1 MGERRGEDVGARK
14 ARRRCRCRGRRQ
26 QQEYRRR
33 GKKVLRK
40 KVPYFSTIC
49 NKKIFNIYNH
59 IALYLFAYIRGTIL
73 FIKIVFLIVQFNP
86 KGLKFRRTVMN
97 TATERI
103 MKTKEKIAKLKEQI
117 RRKAATAGIILAA
130 SATMASCSP
139 KQAQQSEENT
149 DKQEQLSAQGE
160 QKHDEATAS
169 FEDARWR
176 EACLAE
182 QVEEYKQMIADGA
195 DLDKINP
202 QQRGMS
208 VLFGAVEWDNIKGA
222 ELLLKAGANPNL
234 SMEGGQ
240 GETPVFYATSLEMV
254 KLLEKYGAD
263 LNYKNKMGKQ
273 PLFAVCLTGGSD
285 GKRWN
290 EDIATYLIEK
300 GNSISNLDHT
310 YGSFTPDKF
319 KFYQDK
325 GVKLDIQKMLEV
337 MVDRNNPEMVRL
349 MLANGGKKYVNSIY
363 PDEPRTPLL
372 DATMG
377 AARASGDEL
386 EKSHEIIR
394 LLIDNGADIHKKSGS
409 STPLETAHEMQDEKL
424 AEFLQKCTAERTA
437 KTQAMQAV
445 RAR

>member
-1 MGERRGEDVGARK
+1 
-14 ARRRCRCRGRRQ
+14 
-26 QQEYRRR
+26 
-33 GKKVLRK
+33 
-40 KVPYFSTIC
+40 
-49 NKKIFNIYNH
+49 
-59 IALYLFAYIRGTIL
+59 
-73 FIKIVFLIVQFNP
+73 
-86 KGLKFRRTVMN
+86 MN

-234 SMEGGQ
+234 SMEGEQ

-394 LLIDNGADIHKKSGS
+394 LLIDNGADIHKKSGFG
-409 STPLETAHEMQDEKL
+409 TPLEMAHDMQDEKL
-424 AEFLQKCTAERTA
+424 AAFLQKCAAERTA

-445 RAR
+445 RGR

>member
-1 MGERRGEDVGARK
+1 
-14 ARRRCRCRGRRQ
+14 
-26 QQEYRRR
+26 
-33 GKKVLRK
+33 
-40 KVPYFSTIC
+40 
-49 NKKIFNIYNH
+49 
-59 IALYLFAYIRGTIL
+59 
-73 FIKIVFLIVQFNP
+73 
-86 KGLKFRRTVMN
+86 MN

-117 RRKAATAGIILAA
+117 RRKAATAGIILAT
-130 SATMASCSP
+130 SVTMASCSP

-160 QKHDEATAS
+160 QKHDETTAS
-169 FEDARWR
+169 FEDARRR
-176 EACLAE
+176 EAEWAQ
-182 QVEEYKQMIADGA
+182 QVEKYRQMIADGA
-195 DLDKINP
+195 DLDKRNSR
-202 QQRGMS
+202 QYGKS
-208 VLFGAVEWDNIKGA
+208 VLFEAVEWDNIKGA

-234 SMEGGQ
+234 NMEGEQ

-263 LNYKNKMGKQ
+263 LNYKNKDGKQ
-273 PLFAVCLTGGSD
+273 PLFELSGMGVSDD

-300 GNSISNLDHT
+300 GNSISNLEGT
-310 YGSFTPDKF
+310 YGRFTPEQF

-325 GVKLDIQKMLEV
+325 GVKLDMQEMLV
-337 MVDRNNPEMVRL
+337 LTMNANNPEMMRL
-349 MLANGGKKYVNSIY
+349 VLANGGKKYVNSIY
-363 PDEPRTPLL
+363 PDGSSTPLL

-377 AARASGDEL
+377 AARMSGDEL

-394 LLIDNGADIHKKSGS
+394 LLIDNGADIHKKSDFG
-409 STPLETAHEMQDEKL
+409 TPLEIAHEMQDEKL

-445 RAR
+445 RGR

>member
-1 MGERRGEDVGARK
+1 
-14 ARRRCRCRGRRQ
+14 
-26 QQEYRRR
+26 
-33 GKKVLRK
+33 
-40 KVPYFSTIC
+40 
-49 NKKIFNIYNH
+49 
-59 IALYLFAYIRGTIL
+59 
-73 FIKIVFLIVQFNP
+73 
-86 KGLKFRRTVMN
+86 MN

-160 QKHDEATAS
+160 QKHDETTAS
-169 FEDARWR
+169 FEDARRR
-176 EACLAE
+176 EAEWAQ
-182 QVEEYKQMIADGA
+182 QVEKYKQMIADGA
-195 DLDKINP
+195 DLDKRNSR
-202 QQRGMS
+202 QYGKS
-208 VLFGAVEWDNIKGA
+208 VLFEAVEWDNIKGA

-234 SMEGGQ
+234 SMEGEQ

-263 LNYKNKMGKQ
+263 LNYKNKDGKQ
-273 PLFAVCLTGGSD
+273 PLFELSGMGVSDD

-300 GNSISNLDHT
+300 GNSISNLEGT
-310 YGSFTPDKF
+310 YGRFTPDKF

-325 GVKLDIQKMLEV
+325 GVKLDMQEMLV
-337 MVDRNNPEMVRL
+337 LTVDGNNPEMVRL
-349 MLANGGKKYVNSIY
+349 VLANGGKKYVNSIY

-394 LLIDNGADIHKKSGS
+394 LLIDNGADIHKKSGFG
-409 STPLETAHEMQDEKL
+409 TPLEMAHDMQDEKL
-424 AEFLQKCTAERTA
+424 AAFLQKCAAERTA

-445 RAR
+445 RGR

>member
-1 MGERRGEDVGARK
+1 
-14 ARRRCRCRGRRQ
+14 
-26 QQEYRRR
+26 
-33 GKKVLRK
+33 
-40 KVPYFSTIC
+40 
-49 NKKIFNIYNH
+49 
-59 IALYLFAYIRGTIL
+59 
-73 FIKIVFLIVQFNP
+73 
-86 KGLKFRRTVMN
+86 MN

-117 RRKAATAGIILAA
+117 KRKAATAGIILAA

-160 QKHDEATAS
+160 QKHDETTAS

-176 EACLAE
+176 EAEWAQ
-182 QVEEYKQMIADGA
+182 QVEKYKQMIADGA
-195 DLDKINP
+195 DLDKRNSR
-202 QQRGMS
+202 QYGKS
-208 VLFGAVEWDNIKGA
+208 VLFEAVEWDNIKGA

-234 SMEGGQ
+234 NMEGKQ

-263 LNYKNKMGKQ
+263 LNYKNKDGKQ
-273 PLFAVCLTGGSD
+273 PLFELSGMGVNDD

-300 GNSISNLDHT
+300 GNSISNLDYT
-310 YGSFTPDKF
+310 YSAHFTPEQF

-325 GVKLDIQKMLEV
+325 GVKLDMQEMLV
-337 MVDRNNPEMVRL
+337 LTMNANNPEMMRL
-349 MLANGGKKYVNSIY
+349 VLANGGKKYVNSIY
-363 PDEPRTPLL
+363 PDGTSTPLL

-377 AARASGDEL
+377 AARMSGDEL

-394 LLIDNGADIHKKSGS
+394 LLIDNGADIHKKSDFG
-409 STPLETAHEMQDEKL
+409 TPLEIAHEMQDEKL

-437 KTQAMQAV
+437 KTQAMQAA